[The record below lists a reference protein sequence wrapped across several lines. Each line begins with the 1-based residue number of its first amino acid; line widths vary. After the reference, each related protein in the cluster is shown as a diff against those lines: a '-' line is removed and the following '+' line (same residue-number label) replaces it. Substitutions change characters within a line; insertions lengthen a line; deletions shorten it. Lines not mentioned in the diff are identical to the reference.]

1 MMYFY
6 LTKPKN
12 IMRKIINKN
21 SAITPY
27 GGLFFIDSLLHKNEL
42 QDLITKHLGQR
53 SILAHYSYFDICK
66 SLLYN
71 NITQGEFLS
80 DLETLKSRLPKA
92 LSQSISSPDTVEYAS
107 QELKVENLIIPIT
120 KDANH
125 EINENPKFNELLPSL
140 CVKLGLIPQDTEG
153 LTLDFDHVIN
163 ENEKWDSKKTYKFTN
178 GYNPCFANIG
188 ECTVYYEN
196 KNGNSPA
203 KFRQKES
210 FEKCFKNLTTNN
222 IKVSFF
228 RADSASYQKEVISLM
243 EDNNVLFYIRNAS
256 SQSFRDACIAHKN
269 WTKTTYNNENI
280 EVASIDYM
288 PFGGDKSYRVVAKRK
303 QVIKDGEEFFDD
315 QKYVYYGIIT
325 NDYAKSEQEVMYFY
339 NQRGHVSENYNKN
352 LLNDFNVKHLP
363 HMDLDTNTVYMGL
376 MAISGLLFEWIKK
389 VAVENKVK
397 GVKVIHRV
405 KRFFYQYINVCAK
418 IITHA
423 RQQTIVVFSSL
434 EYKFLQ
440 T

>member
-1 MMYFY
+1 
-6 LTKPKN
+6 
-12 IMRKIINKN
+12 MRKIINKK

-27 GGLFFIDSLLHKNEL
+27 GGLFFIESLLNKNEL
-42 QDLITKHLGQR
+42 KDLITKYLGQR
-53 SILAHYSYFDICK
+53 SVYAQYSYFDICK

-71 NITQGEFLS
+71 NITQGEFLT
-80 DLETLKSRLPKA
+80 DLETLKSRLPQA
-92 LSQSISSPDTVEYAS
+92 LSQFVPSPDTVEYAS
-107 QELKVENLIIPIT
+107 QELKVENLVIPIT
-120 KDANH
+120 KDTNH

-140 CVKLGLIPQDTEG
+140 CVALRLIPQNTEG

-163 ENEKWDSKKTYKFTN
+163 ENEKWDSKKTYKFNN

-210 FEKCFKNLTTNN
+210 LEKCFKNLTTNN
-222 IKVSFF
+222 IKVSFV
-228 RADSASYQKEVISLM
+228 RADSASYQKEVIDLI
-243 EDNNVLFYIRNAS
+243 EDNQAFFYIRNAS
-256 SQSFRDACIAHKN
+256 SQNFRDACIAHQE

-280 EVASIDYM
+280 EVASINFT
-288 PFGGDKSYRVVAKRK
+288 PFGGDKSYRVVVKRK
-303 QVIKDGEEFFDD
+303 QVIKDGEGLFDD

-325 NDYAKSEQEVMYFY
+325 NDYTKSEQEVIYFY

-363 HMDLDTNTVYMGL
+363 HMDLDTNTVYMGF

-423 RQQTIVVFSSL
+423 RQQTIVVFSSV